1 MPLSSDFVVAVRRAA
16 DGFPG
21 PFVIPWPMPG
31 ALGGLVSFDT
41 FERWHAF
48 VAGLSLHGGIPLI
61 VAAKYARAQKLMLVG
76 WVDPD
81 LMKAAELVGLSA
93 LELALRDR
101 YGSQAEKIYGN
112 MRFGHLL
119 RYMAAHD
126 GLTDDKIAMNQR
138 CGGGT
143 VVGLLTGEQKPSLAD
158 IRNDGA
164 HGDPFDG
171 FPWSG
176 LLELVRDLIEY
187 AYRSSFPPP
196 MEAVVGS

>member
-1 MPLSSDFVVAVRRAA
+1 MRSRQEEFQILPVLRPTTARLSHPRLSTPSCHNGRMPSRTMPLSSDFVVAVRRAA

-48 VAGLSLHGGIPLI
+48 VAGLSLRSGIPLI

-112 MRFGHLL
+112 MRFGHL
-119 RYMAAHD
+119 
-126 GLTDDKIAMNQR
+126 
-138 CGGGT
+138 
-143 VVGLLTGEQKPSLAD
+143 
-158 IRNDGA
+158 
-164 HGDPFDG
+164 
-171 FPWSG
+171 
-176 LLELVRDLIEY
+176 
-187 AYRSSFPPP
+187 
-196 MEAVVGS
+196 